1 MCVLDSEL
9 QEILRELLR
18 ASGAQTVEID
28 SEDQLASPGYLRV
41 PLGHGGFLQAFF
53 VDLSESRKTSA
64 RQQALEQGARR
75 LRACFLHHQ
84 GETWPHLRIPG
95 DVPDR
100 RRLILAR
107 MQQFLRGL
115 VDTSALRQ
123 MVLMCRG
130 QIIASALPMDVE
142 DIDRLD
148 FLSRQLDRISQ
159 QAPGTDHGELVQ
171 ADVYGRSF
179 WYRAALFGFAE
190 NGYSEDFVRHRSKQV
205 ARELAYL
212 LAMLDEGPNE
222 PIKEAPDPAY

>member
-1 MCVLDSEL
+1 MNAGIAGVSRGQEDERALPRSLDRAL
-9 QEILRELLR
+9 VPPGFLR
-18 ASGAQTVEID
+18 A
-28 SEDQLASPGYLRV
+28 

-53 VDLSESRKTSA
+53 VDLGESRKTSA
-64 RQQALEQGARR
+64 RQQAMEQGARR

-84 GETWPHLRIPG
+84 GTRWPHLRIPG

-130 QIIASALPMDVE
+130 QIIASALPLDPE
-142 DIDRLD
+142 DCDRLE
-148 FLSRQLDRISQ
+148 FLSRRLDRISQ
-159 QAPGTDHGELVQ
+159 HAAGTDHGELVQ
-171 ADVYGRSF
+171 ADVYARSF
-179 WYRAALFGFAE
+179 WYSAALFGFADI
-190 NGYSEDFVRHRSKQV
+190 GYSEDFVRHRSKQV
-205 ARELAYL
+205 ARELAHL

-222 PIKEAPDPAY
+222 PIKEAPDPAQ